1 MNKALATR
9 PIFIKLTVLG
19 VVAVGMIL
27 SSLFWL
33 TERINEIESA
43 ATRDLAELM
52 VAETV
57 DHVQASTND
66 YAFWSLAYEIIEAGD
81 AAAIYEHMGSGAV
94 ESELFDQLVILS
106 NDHNVLH
113 VFDGTDQID
122 APSQFDVA
130 GLQPFLSE
138 LAMHE
143 PSALVS
149 IAGIGEVNGVHGAI
163 TTAWITPDYVDT
175 TIASTLPIL
184 VGIVQFSEDELQAI
198 ERMTHGSSYAIRP
211 SSEPVDPPSL
221 ALPAPMAR
229 RSLNWFGRR
238 TTLVRCYAPTF
249 YRSFCLCAPG
259 SSRSAYRQRGIFTS
273 RQRCWNAP
281 TMWRRQTSSPA
292 CSTGRASMVFWPI
305 RRSLGHRGRARCCAL
320 SRSQRLQSAQRRARS

>member
-175 TIASTLPIL
+175 TIASTLPYWL
-184 VGIVQFSEDELQAI
+184 GSCSSA
-198 ERMTHGSSYAIRP
+198 RMSCRP
-211 SSEPVDPPSL
+211 S
-221 ALPAPMAR
+221 
-229 RSLNWFGRR
+229 NG
-238 TTLVRCYAPTF
+238 
-249 YRSFCLCAPG
+249 
-259 SSRSAYRQRGIFTS
+259 
-273 RQRCWNAP
+273 
-281 TMWRRQTSSPA
+281 
-292 CSTGRASMVFWPI
+292 
-305 RRSLGHRGRARCCAL
+305 
-320 SRSQRLQSAQRRARS
+320 